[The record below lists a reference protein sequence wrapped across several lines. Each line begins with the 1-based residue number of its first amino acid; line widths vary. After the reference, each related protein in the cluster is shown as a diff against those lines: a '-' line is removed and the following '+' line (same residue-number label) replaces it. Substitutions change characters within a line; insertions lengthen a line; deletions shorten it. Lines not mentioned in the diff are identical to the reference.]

1 VGLDV
6 RVEGWEKIFILI
18 TVADWIDAQIDRV
31 WMEGG
36 LT

>member
-1 VGLDV
+1 LDV
-6 RVEGWEKIFILI
+6 KVEDWEKIFILM
-18 TVADWIDAQIDRV
+18 TVADWIDAQIDCV